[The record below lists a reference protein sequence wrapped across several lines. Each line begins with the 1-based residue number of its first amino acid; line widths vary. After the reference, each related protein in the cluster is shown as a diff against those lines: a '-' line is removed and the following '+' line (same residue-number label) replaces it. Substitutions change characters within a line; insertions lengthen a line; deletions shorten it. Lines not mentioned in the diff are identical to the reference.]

1 MISNCKVGAIVFF
14 VSDLARSVDF
24 YRDTLGL
31 PVQVVDG
38 HDGPFAVGDVGDL
51 SLVFIPRPARAGES
65 PVVVFSLDG
74 GSVVSQAG
82 GGSCRFSTIASS
94 PRVSSSSAATAS
106 RARRRTPL
114 RAASAACRLSTP
126 DSHGRSCRPA
136 IHAASNASWT
146 RSSASSTRRH
156 RRSACAR
163 NWR

>member
-74 GSVVSQAG
+74 GIDDHAEALAAKGVEIVVPVSESPDGGLSLDFLDPDGNVLSLHQAEG
-82 GGSCRFSTIASS
+82 
-94 PRVSSSSAATAS
+94 AS
-106 RARRRTPL
+106 RRR
-114 RAASAACRLSTP
+114 
-126 DSHGRSCRPA
+126 
-136 IHAASNASWT
+136 
-146 RSSASSTRRH
+146 
-156 RRSACAR
+156 
-163 NWR
+163 